1 MRGLSDNV
9 ENLGY
14 LPHRETTEL
23 QQGANVLLLPLR
35 DEPEYAK
42 ALPGKIFEYLA
53 ARRPV
58 LGIGQEGG
66 AAARVLN
73 DAGAGV
79 MYGWD
84 RVEPVRNFIESAWER
99 HLTGEDGPTTG
110 DVAGYSRLA
119 LTEKLAGI
127 L

>member
-1 MRGLSDNV
+1 M
-9 ENLGY
+9 
-14 LPHRETTEL
+14 
-23 QQGANVLLLPLR
+23 
-35 DEPEYAK
+35 
-42 ALPGKIFEYLA
+42 
-53 ARRPV
+53 

-99 HLTGEDGPTTG
+99 HLAGEDGPTTG